1 MTVFGSLLDC
11 NAMHSHMQ
19 IIDQEGV
26 QHKHL
31 QAVIVMLR
39 GLQLP
44 NAFSDTKVLNQH
56 NQVEPSKHSVFTK

>member
-1 MTVFGSLLDC
+1 
-11 NAMHSHMQ
+11 MHSHMQ
-19 IIDQEGV
+19 IIDQERV